1 MAGIHERNFVKFENL
16 CKYSKSAHSHTH
28 SDGRTTT
35 AHTVN
40 STQSAPLTSGHS
52 GAPLTSRHSRTLNI
66 HLNLHDK
73 KNQNLVK
80 PLWLWCK
87 LFNERSTARP
97 SWTSDYYYTPRRQ
110 LNNSQL
116 LFKSLRLKYFRL
128 QDSKYAKHA
137 SSITSLL
144 HFTLLTHC
152 LSPHN
157 QTRSFINTICLRLK
171 QQLTTATTD
180 QASDTYNH

>member
-1 MAGIHERNFVKFENL
+1 MLLCGPITKNTDLIVAGIHERNFVKFENL

-73 KNQNLVK
+73 KKSESSQATLTLV
-80 PLWLWCK
+80 
-87 LFNERSTARP
+87 
-97 SWTSDYYYTPRRQ
+97 
-110 LNNSQL
+110 
-116 LFKSLRLKYFRL
+116 
-128 QDSKYAKHA
+128 
-137 SSITSLL
+137 
-144 HFTLLTHC
+144 
-152 LSPHN
+152 
-157 QTRSFINTICLRLK
+157 QTV
-171 QQLTTATTD
+171 
-180 QASDTYNH
+180 